1 MRVGVRGFA
10 FAYLA
15 LSLVIGHYQACPRV
29 SIWYTWAS
37 QAEVEYG
44 CLCTPEAL
52 SISLAHLAADHAV
65 GEAHD
70 VGVRPGALG
79 PRLHV
84 LQVVRE
90 VHRLELVVHKLADVP
105 RQVVVAAK
113 ETGIANIST

>member
-1 MRVGVRGFA
+1 MFHFPTLYRLTHSWKDILVAREWQ
-10 FAYLA
+10 LSRA
-15 LSLVIGHYQACPRV
+15 LYSVH
-29 SIWYTWAS
+29 
-37 QAEVEYG
+37 
-44 CLCTPEAL
+44 
-52 SISLAHLAADHAV
+52 LAHLAADHAV

-90 VHRLELVVHKLADVP
+90 VHRLQLVVHKLADVP

-113 ETGIANIST
+113 ERDEGE